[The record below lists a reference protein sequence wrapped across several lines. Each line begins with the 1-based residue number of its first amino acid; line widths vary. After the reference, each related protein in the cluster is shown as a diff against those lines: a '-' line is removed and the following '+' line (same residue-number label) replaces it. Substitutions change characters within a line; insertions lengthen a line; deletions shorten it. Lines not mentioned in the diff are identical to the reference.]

1 MRPAFQ
7 CGAKLLLVLL
17 LACAATGVAVAE
29 NDGAEAHFRKAA
41 AFAQQGKLDDAEHEY
56 TAGLRLSPQSA
67 AAYNNLG
74 ALNFQQDQFIHAAAA
89 FQSARRLRPSDPEI
103 AFNLGLALYKRG
115 DAAGAIPNL
124 IAGEKSAHSLDASL
138 LLGTC
143 YFSTRQWK
151 QSIDALERYRQH
163 APGNAEALFMLEQAY
178 VYIGDAKSSLAA
190 AAELLKSYPN
200 SPFTHQMLGE
210 AYDRDGD
217 VDRAVEE
224 FQRAIAASP
233 SAPQLHFMLGYVY
246 WRWKRYAEAVHPLED
261 EVRIN
266 PGFARSYYY
275 LGDIAFRKGESD
287 RARDFF
293 EKALHLDPS
302 LSEASLG
309 LGKAYIQAGRLN
321 DGIAAL
327 RKAEAT
333 LDRTAE
339 VHYWLG
345 RALVQAG
352 RKAEAEKELARVKEL
367 RAAEHRK
374 AREQLNGAPVG
385 ERQQGP

>member
-1 MRPAFQ
+1 MRRALY

-17 LACAATGVAVAE
+17 LFGGAVSAALAQG
-29 NDGAEAHFRKAA
+29 DSAEAHFRKATVL
-41 AFAQQGKLDDAEHEY
+41 AQQGKLDDAEREY
-56 TAGLRLSPQSA
+56 TTGLRISLQSA

-74 ALNFQQDQFIHAAAA
+74 ALYFKQGQFLPAAAA
-89 FQSARRLRPSDPEI
+89 FQNAQRLRPDDPEI

-115 DAAGAIPNL
+115 DASGAIPHL
-124 IAGEKSAHSLDASL
+124 IAGEKSVHSLDASL

-143 YFSTRQWK
+143 YFATKQWK
-151 QSIDALERYRQH
+151 QSIDALERYRQQ
-163 APGNAEALFMLEQAY
+163 APGNAQALFMLEQAY

-190 AAELLKSYPN
+190 ATELLKTHPD

-217 VDRAVEE
+217 VDHAAEE
-224 FQRAIAASP
+224 FQRAIAANP

-246 WRWKRYAEAVHPLED
+246 WRWKRYAEAVQPLE
-261 EVRIN
+261 EEIRIN

-275 LGDIAFRKGESD
+275 VGDIAFRKGESD

-293 EKALHLDPS
+293 EKALRLDPS

-309 LGKAYIQAGRLN
+309 LGKAYVQSGRLN
-321 DGIAAL
+321 DGVAAL
-327 RKAEAT
+327 RKAEAK
-333 LDRTAE
+333 LDQTAE

-345 RALVQAG
+345 RALMQAG
-352 RKAEAEKELARVKEL
+352 RKVEAEKELARVKEL
-367 RAAEHRK
+367 RATEHRK
-374 AREQLNGAPVG
+374 AREQLNGAPVR
-385 ERQQGP
+385 ERQQNP